1 MTEDGTLCNLTR
13 EIFVLYPY
21 TLKSLGDQGSQ
32 GVADGRDPD
41 IRAYQEKLV
50 EPNSRAGNNSFIYL
64 D

>member
-1 MTEDGTLCNLTR
+1 MQSNKGKICLATIYL
-13 EIFVLYPY
+13 EISRCPIE
-21 TLKSLGDQGSQ
+21 QGSQ
-32 GVADGRDPD
+32 GVADGRDPN